1 MSWEAEHGGRCVKP
15 RIGVYVCHCGTNI
28 AGVVNVEEVTNYAA
42 TLPDVVVAR
51 DMMYTCSDPGQNTI
65 KEDIEKHGLNR
76 VVIAACSPKMHEN
89 TFRKTLAS
97 AGLNPYLLEI
107 ANIRE
112 QVSWA
117 HFRERDKATEKA
129 KVLVKAAVAKA
140 RLLEPLEK
148 KEMPV
153 ERSVLVIG
161 GGVAGIQAALDLAEA
176 GLKVYLVEK
185 SPSIGGH
192 MAQLNKTFPTIDCS
206 ACILT
211 PKMVDVAN
219 HPNITLLAYSEV
231 VKVEGYVG
239 NFEATILRKARY
251 VDEDLCAG
259 CGACADACPRKV
271 PNEFDV
277 GLGKRKAIYV
287 PFPQA
292 VPLKYTIDPASCLYM
307 KYGRCKLCV
316 KACPRGAINFDQKD
330 EEVKVR
336 VGAIIVAVGF
346 KVFDARK
353 IPSLGYGKYKN
364 VITGIELERLSN
376 ASGPTGGVVLTASR
390 ERPKSVAFIQ
400 CVGSR
405 DLNHNSWC
413 CRIGCMATL
422 KQAFL
427 IKEEDPDAEV
437 YVCHIDMRTAGKG
450 YEEFYRRL
458 REMGVRFIHGV
469 PSEIFED
476 ADGKLR
482 FNVFDQTTGHMIE
495 LKVDMVV
502 LQTGLE
508 PAEDVEKLQ
517 KMLNVS
523 LSPEGFFLEA
533 HPKLQPVEA
542 STRGIFF
549 AGCCHSPKD
558 IAETVAHASAAAA
571 KAITLLSKGKVDV
584 EPLTAS
590 VNPEICSGCEVCT
603 GICPYRAIQLMEYEG
618 RRRAKVID
626 VLCQGC
632 GACVAACPSNAI
644 EMKGFTEKQIL
655 AQIDALTGG

>member
-1 MSWEAEHGGRCVKP
+1 VKP

-376 ASGPTGGVVLTASR
+376 ASGPTGGVVLTASG

>member
-1 MSWEAEHGGRCVKP
+1 MKP

-376 ASGPTGGVVLTASR
+376 ASGPTGGVVLTASG

-422 KQAFL
+422 KQA
-427 IKEEDPDAEV
+427 
-437 YVCHIDMRTAGKG
+437 
-450 YEEFYRRL
+450 
-458 REMGVRFIHGV
+458 
-469 PSEIFED
+469 
-476 ADGKLR
+476 
-482 FNVFDQTTGHMIE
+482 
-495 LKVDMVV
+495 
-502 LQTGLE
+502 
-508 PAEDVEKLQ
+508 
-517 KMLNVS
+517 
-523 LSPEGFFLEA
+523 
-533 HPKLQPVEA
+533 
-542 STRGIFF
+542 
-549 AGCCHSPKD
+549 
-558 IAETVAHASAAAA
+558 
-571 KAITLLSKGKVDV
+571 
-584 EPLTAS
+584 
-590 VNPEICSGCEVCT
+590 
-603 GICPYRAIQLMEYEG
+603 
-618 RRRAKVID
+618 
-626 VLCQGC
+626 
-632 GACVAACPSNAI
+632 
-644 EMKGFTEKQIL
+644 
-655 AQIDALTGG
+655 

>member
-1 MSWEAEHGGRCVKP
+1 MKARV
-15 RIGVYVCHCGTNI
+15 GVYVCHCGTNI
-28 AGVVNVEEVTNYAA
+28 AGVVDVEEVARYAA

-51 DMMYTCSDPGQNTI
+51 NIMYTCSDPGQNTI
-65 KEDIEKHGLNR
+65 KDDIKKHGLNR
-76 VVIAACSPKMHEN
+76 IVIAACSPKMHEN
-89 TFRKTLAS
+89 TFRKTLES
-97 AGLNPYLLEI
+97 AGLNPYLFEV

-117 HFRERDKATEKA
+117 HFKEREKATKKA
-129 KVLVKAAVAKA
+129 KALVRAAVAKA

-148 KEMPV
+148 KELPV
-153 ERSVLVIG
+153 EKSVLVIG

-211 PKMVDVAN
+211 PRMVDVAN

-239 NFEATILRKARY
+239 DFEVTILRKARY
-251 VDEDLCAG
+251 VDEELCAG
-259 CGACADACPRKV
+259 CGACAEACPRKV

-277 GLGKRKAIYV
+277 GLSKRKAIYV

-292 VPLKYTIDPASCLYM
+292 VPLKYTIDPANCLYM

-316 KACPRGAINFDQKD
+316 EACPRGAINFDQRD
-330 EEVKVR
+330 EEIKVK

-346 KVFDARK
+346 KTFDARR
-353 IPSLGYGKYKN
+353 IPSLGYGKYRN
-364 VITGIELERLSN
+364 VITGLELERLSN
-376 ASGPTGGVVLTASR
+376 ASGPTGGVVLTSSG
-390 ERPKSVAFIQ
+390 EKPKSVAFIQ

-405 DLNHNSWC
+405 DLKYNSWC

-427 IKEEDPDAEV
+427 IKEEDPETEV

-450 YEEFYRRL
+450 YEEFYRRV
-458 REMGVRFIHGV
+458 RDMGVRFIHGV
-469 PSEIFED
+469 PSEILED
-476 ADGKLR
+476 PDGRLR
-482 FNVFDQTTGHMIE
+482 FKVFDQTTGHMLE

-508 PAEDVEKLQ
+508 PVEDVEKLQ

-571 KAITLLSKGKVDV
+571 KAIALLSKGKVDV
-584 EPLTAS
+584 EPIVAA
-590 VNPEICSGCEVCT
+590 VNPELCSGCEVCVSV
-603 GICPYRAIQLMEYEG
+603 CPYRAIQLSEHEG
-618 RRRAKVID
+618 KRRARVVE

-644 EMKGFTEKQIL
+644 EMRGFTEKQII
-655 AQIDALTGG
+655 AQIEALTGG

>member
-1 MSWEAEHGGRCVKP
+1 MEV

-28 AGVVNVEEVTNYAA
+28 AGVVDVEDVAKYAA
-42 TLPDVVVAR
+42 TLPGVVVAR
-51 DMMYTCSDPGQNTI
+51 DIMYVCSDPGQNTI
-65 KEDIEKHGLNR
+65 KEDIEKYGLNR
-76 VVIAACSPKMHEN
+76 VVVAACSPKMHEA
-89 TFRKTLAS
+89 TFRKALES

-117 HFRERDKATEKA
+117 HFKEREKATEKA
-129 KVLVKAAVAKA
+129 KALVRAAVAKA
-140 RLLEPLEK
+140 ALLEPLERR
-148 KEMPV
+148 EMPV
-153 ERSVLVIG
+153 EKAVLVVG
-161 GGVAGIQAALDLAEA
+161 GGIAGIQAALDSAEA

-211 PKMVDVAN
+211 PRMVDVAK
-219 HPNITLLAYSEV
+219 HPNITLLTYSEV
-231 VKVEGYVG
+231 VGVDGYVG
-239 NFEATILRKARY
+239 NFEVTIRKKARY
-251 VDEDLCAG
+251 VEEELCAG

-271 PNEFDV
+271 PSEFDM

-292 VPLKYTIDPASCLYM
+292 VPLKYTIDPENCLYM

-316 KACPRGAINFDQKD
+316 EACPRGAINFDQKD
-330 EEVKVR
+330 EEVRVR
-336 VGAIIVAVGF
+336 VGAIIIAVGYRT
-346 KVFDARK
+346 FDARK
-353 IPSLGYGKYKN
+353 IPSLGYGKYRN
-364 VITGIELERLSN
+364 VITGLELERLSN
-376 ASGPTGGVVLTASR
+376 ASGPTGGVVLTASG

-405 DLNHNSWC
+405 DVKHNSWC
-413 CRIGCMATL
+413 CRVGCMATL

-427 IKEEDPDAEV
+427 LKEEDPEVEV
-437 YVCHIDMRTAGKG
+437 YVCHIDMRTTGKG
-450 YEEFYRRL
+450 YEEFYRRV

-469 PSEIFED
+469 PSEIFEEP
-476 ADGKLR
+476 DGKLK
-482 FNVFDQTTGHMIE
+482 FKVFDQGTGHIVE

-508 PAEDVEKLQ
+508 PVEDVEKLQ

-542 STRGIFF
+542 ATRGIFF

-558 IAETVAHASAAAA
+558 IAETVAHASAAAV
-571 KAITLLSKGKVDV
+571 KAINLLLKGKVEV
-584 EPLTAS
+584 EPMTAS
-590 VNPEICSGCEVCT
+590 VNPELCSGCQICVNV
-603 GICPYRAIQLMEYEG
+603 CPYHAIQLVEYEG
-618 RRRAKVID
+618 KRRARVVD

-644 EMKGFTEKQIL
+644 EAKGFTEKQIL
-655 AQIDALTGG
+655 AQVEALTGG